1 MEPEEA
7 RERDIRQRTL
17 YLSMKTDTSGSES
30 TGVFEHL
37 KEVSDFGCSGY
48 KRAEIGRCV
57 PEEAQEGEAS
67 TASHL
72 FFAAT
77 DPRHKDCDVRIWSF
91 QGTAEQRSG
100 KYMPEEGYYLSEN
113 LRRGQNRSFLRYEN
127 WMRRPACI
135 SAICN
140 SIFAA
145 TSTRS

>member
-48 KRAEIGRCV
+48 KRAEIGRCM

-67 TASHL
+67 TAFHL
-72 FFAAT
+72 LFATT
-77 DPRHKDCDVRIWSF
+77 DPRHEEGDVRIWSF
-91 QGTAEQRSG
+91 QGTAEQRSR
-100 KYMPEEGYYLSEN
+100 KYMPEEGPE
-113 LRRGQNRSFLRYEN
+113 RGGILQSWSFLRYEN
-127 WMRRPACI
+127 WMRRPACMSAVCNPI
-135 SAICN
+135 S
-140 SIFAA
+140 AA